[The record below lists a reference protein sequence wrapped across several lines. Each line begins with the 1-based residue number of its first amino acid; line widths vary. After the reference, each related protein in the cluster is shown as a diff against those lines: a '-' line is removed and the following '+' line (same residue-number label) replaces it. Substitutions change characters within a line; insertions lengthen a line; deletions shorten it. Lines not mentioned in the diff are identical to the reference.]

1 MLVEA
6 SPALFLKFELTRV
19 TVTHAWFMGYGDF
32 SCLLNELHALPVS
45 PEIFV
50 LVRHALLLGA
60 PRAFPLLEVQD
71 VEWKVGSNFVF
82 NSKLCYRLHLNPLVL
97 SILKSFMYNLILI
110 Y

>member
-50 LVRHALLLGA
+50 LVRHALLLG
-60 PRAFPLLEVQD
+60 
-71 VEWKVGSNFVF
+71 
-82 NSKLCYRLHLNPLVL
+82 PLVHSL
-97 SILKSFMYNLILI
+97 FLKFKTWNGK
-110 Y
+110 